1 MSDIECPKG
10 YRPSKSVNNPGMCS
24 KRAKEKRTEGYIFYE
39 KKKTPAGRKCR
50 KGLSRSA
57 SKRKPGFCSKRATRT
72 VYKQVI
78 QYVPPLNAAQV
89 EYLGTRVADAVVAA
103 VAAEGAQGDLLGAIG
118 TNVENGTGGLPPGAA
133 DLIAAAAADQ
143 GAVAA
148 TLGALPKVPVA
159 AVQAT
164 TQTFLGALGN
174 LFSGFGGAKTVE
186 KVAENPEVAQ
196 AMAQVAA
203 RMNPQKAA
211 EVMTAA
217 VEAGAPTVAADVA
230 AGNPAAVPLVNA
242 AVAAMAEQ
250 AGLKYGIYG
259 EEGFQK
265 GMKYVQLPDGRI
277 VFSTPKYNDEI
288 DRPYFINAK
297 KLQGVKDK
305 KRQSGREYVRTTGSQ
320 KEIYDQVKEIFKQLV
335 AQAQG

>member
-10 YRPSKSVNNPGMCS
+10 FRPSKSVNNPGMCS

-57 SKRKPGFCSKRATRT
+57 SKRKPGYCSKRATRT
-72 VYKQVI
+72 VYKQVTV
-78 QYVPPLNAAQV
+78 YAPPLNAAQV

-118 TNVENGTGGLPPGAA
+118 TNVEAGNGGLPPGAA
-133 DLIAAAAADQ
+133 DLIANAAADQ

-148 TLGALPKVPVA
+148 TLGAIPQVPVA

-164 TQTFLGALGN
+164 TQTFLGALGA
-174 LFSGFGGAKTVE
+174 LVGFGAKPIE
-186 KVAENPEVAQ
+186 KVAKSPEVAE

-203 RMNPQKAA
+203 RMTPERAA
-211 EVMTAA
+211 KVMTAA

-230 AGNPAAVPLVNA
+230 AGNPAAVPLVDA
-242 AVAAMAEQ
+242 AVAAAAEQ

-259 EEGFQK
+259 VEGFQK

-297 KLQGVKDK
+297 KFQGTKDK
-305 KRQSGREYVRTTGSQ
+305 SRQSGREYVRTTGSQ
-320 KEIYDQVKEIFKQLV
+320 KEIYQQVKEIFKELV